1 MSRSPHDSADAGNS
15 PLARQFAL
23 EKEFARKLMSASRDE
38 RRGLYTSVYDELF
51 RQFPHLVGP
60 SDRPDE
66 IALKMLVL
74 RPLLRPGDRFLE
86 VGAGEGSLAAAVAEE
101 GLSAIAIDASTAILS
116 RQNAH
121 PRLEV
126 RVSDGPPYEIPDA
139 SVQLAFSCHF
149 VEHIHPEDLR
159 EHLAEMMRVLAPGG
173 AYVCVTPNRLLGP
186 HDVSRY
192 FTTEACG
199 LHLRE
204 YTYGTLAGE
213 LRRAGFRDLRVL
225 AGLTGRRFRV
235 PVAPVAF
242 AETLLGIL
250 PRRLRSWILSRRFL
264 GGSPEPLRL
273 LEQVKLVGWRAA

>member
-1 MSRSPHDSADAGNS
+1 MDADDS

-23 EKEFARKLMSASRDE
+23 EKEFARRLMTAPRDE
-38 RRGLYTSVYDELF
+38 RRGLYTRVYDELF
-51 RQFPHLVGP
+51 REFPHLVGP
-60 SDRPDE
+60 AERPE
-66 IALKMLVL
+66 ENALKMLVV
-74 RPLLRPGDRFLE
+74 RPLLRSGDVFLE
-86 VGAGEGSLAAAVAEE
+86 VGAGEGSFAAAVAEE
-101 GLSAIAIDASTAILS
+101 GLTAIAIDASAAILS
-116 RQNAH
+116 RKDAH

-126 RVSDGPPYEIPDA
+126 RVADGPPYEIPGG

-192 FTTEACG
+192 FATEACG

-204 YTYGTLAGE
+204 YTYGSLAGE

-225 AGLTGRRFRV
+225 AGLTGRRFQV
-235 PVAPVAF
+235 PVAPVVL
-242 AETLLGIL
+242 AENLFLFL
-250 PRRLRSWILSRRFL
+250 PRRLRSWVLSRPFL
-264 GGSPEPLRL
+264 GGSPEPLRV
-273 LEQVKLVGWRAA
+273 LEQVKLVGRRPA